1 MWEGPVDADQYDGFG
16 HCDMPSSPCRS
27 SLADGRNQ
35 GKSVI
40 ILIFYYGDFDFSF
53 PFYQEK
59 CMLYPCIHFFAQL
72 QNLKYSLSLPPMYGN
87 WTSLKSVKKYLLP
100 SFCPKLHV
108 CTVPTH
114 VLSCFS
120 LIERYLSLALIF
132 RKRARNVVN
141 HS

>member
-59 CMLYPCIHFFAQL
+59 CMLYPCIHFFCTTAKSKVFPFL
-72 QNLKYSLSLPPMYGN
+72 AAHVWELDIIKKCKKILAAFFLP
-87 WTSLKSVKKYLLP
+87 KAA
-100 SFCPKLHV
+100 CLHRAYTRV
-108 CTVPTH
+108 VVFLFDRTILVAGFD
-114 VLSCFS
+114 FS
-120 LIERYLSLALIF
+120 
-132 RKRARNVVN
+132 KAREKC
-141 HS
+141 S